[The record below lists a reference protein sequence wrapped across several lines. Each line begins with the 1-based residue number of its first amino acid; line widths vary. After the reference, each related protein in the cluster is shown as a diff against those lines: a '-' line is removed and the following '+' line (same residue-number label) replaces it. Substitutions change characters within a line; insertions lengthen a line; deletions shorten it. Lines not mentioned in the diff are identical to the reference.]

1 MSIANA
7 SAHYSAYA
15 ILKSDSSS
23 QYVGTARKSQTAEQ
37 LIEQTFEHTS
47 PIRPIHATRHA
58 VRRITQDEGELIATN
73 GKRQTEN
80 HQPALKF
87 RFDNIL
93 TKNSV

>member
-47 PIRPIHATRHA
+47 PIRPIHA
-58 VRRITQDEGELIATN
+58 VRRITQDEGELVATN